1 MRGHALIPLA
11 AMLLAACQGNQG
23 VSRFAGAGRVWE
35 LREMAG
41 QPFTTRATIGFPEAG
56 RITGKAPC
64 NSYSARQ
71 NAPYP
76 WFEASEIVTTKS
88 APLKARKGIDEPTAS
103 ARQGAIAERRR
114 EMMSKEMARDRKA
127 LQKAAIWRTRL
138 SGALAQAGG
147 QRQQA
152 ACPFARALPRDGAA
166 RLR

>member
-23 VSRFAGAGRVWE
+23 VSHFAGAGRVWE

-76 WFEASEIVTTKS
+76 WFEASEIVTTKTVCPQLAEEHRFFAMLRRMRLAEVSGDVLVLTDESGSDQMVFS
-88 APLKARKGIDEPTAS
+88 AV
-103 ARQGAIAERRR
+103 
-114 EMMSKEMARDRKA
+114 
-127 LQKAAIWRTRL
+127 
-138 SGALAQAGG
+138 
-147 QRQQA
+147 
-152 ACPFARALPRDGAA
+152 PR
-166 RLR
+166 